1 MFLGS
6 DGCAGLVGGHLWYV
20 GEEGVEV
27 LREGLSHVY
36 SAGMFKQSMKTR
48 NRVGIGL
55 SYRPARLHRLAVDS
69 FESNPGLL
77 ESLKIRAL
85 KTKTK
90 LSNFLWCANNRVNFN
105 FNLYFLKV

>member
-27 LREGLSHVY
+27 LREEQNQGLSQVY
-36 SAGMFKQSMKTR
+36 SAGIFKQSMKTR

-55 SYRPARLHRLAVDS
+55 WHRPARLHRLAVDS
-69 FESNPGLL
+69 LESIPGLL
-77 ESLKIRAL
+77 KSLKIRAL

-90 LSNFLWCANNRVNFN
+90 LSNSLVC
-105 FNLYFLKV
+105 K